1 MGAVKEPPTPATNG
15 VGAPRQY
22 TLHDF
27 DIIKTIGEYTPV
39 DHTLRRTGKLQFHR
53 NESTSLMFCC
63 RRFRVTAA

>member
-27 DIIKTIGEYTPV
+27 DIIKTIGEYAPV
-39 DHTLRRTGKLQFHR
+39 ALALRGTGKVRF
-53 NESTSLMFCC
+53 SLKWIITYVLLSAF
-63 RRFRVTAA
+63 